1 MASAHCRM
9 KHILSSAMRIY
20 DLIQD
25 HPIGWGYTFWFCD
38 SALFMSH
45 NEIMWDTVGYSDDD
59 ASCENGNGK
68 P

>member
-1 MASAHCRM
+1 M
-9 KHILSSAMRIY
+9 
-20 DLIQD
+20 
-25 HPIGWGYTFWFCD
+25 GWGYTFWFCD